1 MDSPARSMCMDIVGR
16 HALGDDLYRVTI
28 AANEKVRQPP
38 DLDFDGMSV
47 DNYLKNPVVMWAH
60 DAVGRSPSGGLPI
73 GRTTRLS
80 KTRDGRIV
88 ADFEFLA
95 DDDFAQRVK
104 NAWDQGFLRAAS
116 ISWIPLESVPAGS
129 GSWQDARSELLEWSI
144 VSLPA
149 DPDALRESH
158 RLMLDSF
165 LLESSRNGEQAAQP
179 AGEHPSSE
187 SDGGEDEGE
196 AEEVYLLARTDYEDL
211 KTALGLLQIAVRG
224 VLPDG
229 PRMEDV
235 PPEREDDAE
244 VVDSDLREIQA
255 TVGAIR
261 SAVRTP

>member
-1 MDSPARSMCMDIVGR
+1 MA
-16 HALGDDLYRVTI
+16 AKTLG
-28 AANEKVRQPP
+28 AA
-38 DLDFDGMSV
+38 
-47 DNYLKNPVVMWAH
+47 PVVMWAH

-80 KTRDGRIV
+80 KTSDGRIV

-116 ISWIPLESVPAGS
+116 ISWIPLESIPTG
-129 GSWQDARSELLEWSI
+129 GGGWQDARSELLEWSI

-165 LLESSRNGEQAAQP
+165 LLESSPEDDQEDDQEVAP
-179 AGEHPSSE
+179 ASEHPPSE
-187 SDGGEDEGE
+187 PDGAQDTRD
-196 AEEVYLLARTDYEDL
+196 AEEIYLLARTDYEDL

-224 VLPDG
+224 VQPDG
-229 PRMEDV
+229 PHLEDV
-235 PPEREDDAE
+235 PADDEDDAG
-244 VVDSDLREIQA
+244 VGDSDLREIKA
-255 TVGAIR
+255 AVGAIR
-261 SAVRTP
+261 SALRTS